1 MLDGDQWLSFGLLLR
16 RYRLAAGMTQEE
28 LAEASGL
35 SVRAISDLERGRTS
49 RPQRKSVEL
58 LTEALAQGDDAT
70 RRLVE
75 AARAA
80 RLGPDLASAPAAY
93 ERARD
98 AHHGTGPA
106 DHRLACELPPDTV
119 DFTAREA
126 ELRRIAETLA
136 PGDARPGGPRRP
148 ERRLTL
154 VAGHPGAGKTALAVH
169 AAHRARSRFPDG
181 QLYVQLSPAGRPALR
196 PAEVVRRILQS
207 LGALDEGIGSLEEAS
222 ARLRTVLA
230 RRRVL
235 VLLDDAV
242 AEGQIRC
249 AHPAVGESA
258 VIATCRRRLSALAG
272 AGAESVTV
280 GAFGPEESLAFLA
293 RMLGEERVRA
303 ARSDAALVAELCG
316 HLPLALRV
324 IGCRLLARPHW
335 TMRTLIDE
343 VLDDPRTRLREL
355 SSGDL
360 TVRAAVAAA
369 FGVLDDGARWA
380 LHRLAQARAPGF
392 SLRGAAVVL
401 GCSIARAHRL
411 IGDLLDGHLVEVLD
425 ERRPG
430 DPRYLIPP
438 VVRLFAAEGAEN
450 AENTEGET
458 GPRAPVRPPRQEFP
472 RPEFPRAEQVAS

>member
-1 MLDGDQWLSFGLLLR
+1 MLDGDQWFSFGLLLR
-16 RYRLAAGMTQEE
+16 RYRLTAGMTQEE

-35 SVRAISDLERGRTS
+35 SVRAISDLERGRTG
-49 RPQRKSVEL
+49 RPRRKSVEL

-70 RRLVE
+70 WRLVE

-80 RLGPDLASAPAAY
+80 RLAPDVASAPAAY
-93 ERARD
+93 EPTRDARD
-98 AHHGTGPA
+98 HGEPA
-106 DHRLACELPPDTV
+106 GHRLACELPPDTV

-126 ELRRIAETLA
+126 ELRRITEALA
-136 PGDARPGGPRRP
+136 LGDARPGGPERP

-169 AAHRARSRFPDG
+169 AAHRSLSRFPDG
-181 QLYVQLSPAGRPALR
+181 QLYVELSPAGRPALR
-196 PAEVVRRILQS
+196 PAEVVRRILRS
-207 LGALDEGIGSLEEAS
+207 LGALDDGLGSLEEAS
-222 ARLRTVLA
+222 ARLRAVLA
-230 RRRVL
+230 RRKVL

-242 AEGQIRC
+242 SEGQIRC

-258 VIATCRRRLSALAG
+258 VIATCRRRLSAL

-355 SSGDL
+355 SSGDV
-360 TVRAAVAAA
+360 TVRAAIAAA
-369 FGVLDDGARWA
+369 FSVLDDQAQWA
-380 LHRLAQARAPGF
+380 LYRLAQARAPGF
-392 SLRGAAVVL
+392 SLRGAAVAL
-401 GCSIARAHRL
+401 DCGIARAHRL
-411 IGDLLDGHLVEVLD
+411 VGDLLDGHLVEVLD
-425 ERRPG
+425 ERLPG

-438 VVRLFAAEGAEN
+438 VVRLFAAEGAR
-450 AENTEGET
+450 NTEGGT
-458 GPRAPVRPPRQEFP
+458 GPRAPGRPAQGEAPCA
-472 RPEFPRAEQVAS
+472 EFPRAEQVAS